1 MRGMFYLI
9 QTPDQL
15 SVHLRALR
23 TAKRW
28 NQAELGAKLGL
39 TQTRISRIENDP
51 LSVSVKQLME
61 VLRVLDADLVLAPT
75 HQEPNPAPSANKV
88 LKHAW

>member
-1 MRGMFYLI
+1 MSYLI

-15 SVHLRALR
+15 SAHLRALR
-23 TAKRW
+23 AAKHW

-39 TQTRISRIENDP
+39 TQTRISRIESDP

-61 VLRVLDADLVLAPT
+61 VLRVLDTNLILAPLN
-75 HQEPNPAPSANKV
+75 QDASLPPLAG
-88 LKHAW
+88 KHEW